1 MRPPS
6 RMRLPSGAV
15 TMLREAV
22 GAGNSTFSAAMV
34 GVTVAVTV
42 AVTVGVTPVT
52 GVGVPVT
59 AVTVGVTLPAPFVT
73 VGVTP
78 KRASHLRITSNPKPV
93 PHPLPVR
100 TPIPT
105 HPQTE
110 GDRQTPCRPGPRS
123 TQRPPHSLR
132 KASAASVWPCQ
143 VSAPGRLSWRHGP
156 AVSARRRDAATKRR
170 QELPLRPVPYSVSRA
185 RRSGAADGG
194 AQQPTD
200 AVDQSEWRTLLCRLH
215 FPKTAAERQQ
225 AINRGFA
232 SQEVGSSGRG

>member
-1 MRPPS
+1 
-6 RMRLPSGAV
+6 MRLPSGAV

-22 GAGNSTFSAAMV
+22 GAGNSTFSAALV

-110 GDRQTPCRPGPRS
+110 GDRQTPLPTRTPQHTAATSFPAKGECRLSVAMPSVRPKPVKLAPR
-123 TQRPPHSLR
+123 T
-132 KASAASVWPCQ
+132 
-143 VSAPGRLSWRHGP
+143 GRLS
-156 AVSARRRDAATKRR
+156 
-170 QELPLRPVPYSVSRA
+170 
-185 RRSGAADGG
+185 
-194 AQQPTD
+194 
-200 AVDQSEWRTLLCRLH
+200 
-215 FPKTAAERQQ
+215 
-225 AINRGFA
+225 
-232 SQEVGSSGRG
+232 